1 MQYDSETVI
10 LTGSPH
16 QVGKSG
22 KSRKFCDGSGS
33 RTRENEV
40 IKNFKFLRPK
50 IYKLPRPSR

>member
-1 MQYDSETVI
+1 MKYDSEIII

-22 KSRKFCDGSGS
+22 KSWKFCDWSGS
-33 RTRENEV
+33 RTRENELL
-40 IKNFKFLRPK
+40 KNCMFLRPK